1 MRENVSLEE
10 GGIMRNKNY
19 DSPELWGREGV
30 WVEEGENQLLVEGQA
45 RDSTGEWRDSAG
57 KVGEN
62 SSFWGYIM
70 SQDLWHFILYIL
82 YKNIYYYLISL

>member
-45 RDSTGEWRDSAG
+45 RDSTGE
-57 KVGEN
+57 
-62 SSFWGYIM
+62 
-70 SQDLWHFILYIL
+70 
-82 YKNIYYYLISL
+82 